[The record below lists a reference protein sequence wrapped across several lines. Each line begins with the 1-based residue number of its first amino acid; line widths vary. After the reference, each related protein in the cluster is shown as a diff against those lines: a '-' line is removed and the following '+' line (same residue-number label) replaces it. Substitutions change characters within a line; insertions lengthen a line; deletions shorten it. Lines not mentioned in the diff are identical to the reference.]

1 MQHTFGNMHQYN
13 STAMCICEITALYL
27 VVHLKI
33 MDPDNVLIII
43 SVRDCCSSNI
53 SWKGGTSSAIRDS
66 VYFSFT

>member
-53 SWKGGTSSAIRDS
+53 S
-66 VYFSFT
+66 